1 MITDFIFATLGENFT
16 IILIT
21 KHAGVA
27 DNLKQ
32 VRKQIQ
38 KHQSMALNSVIGVSM
53 FYRWKHLLYKSL
65 SVKLKGGR
73 DWLTINVEFSKT
85 AKESSNKRQFFRW
98 TKRTKTSFSK
108 IFSCFS

>member
-1 MITDFIFATLGENFT
+1 MRNIVGGIKHLHDSKQCHLDIKSNNVSDLDSAVITDFIFATLGENFT

-53 FYRWKHLLYKSL
+53 F
-65 SVKLKGGR
+65 
-73 DWLTINVEFSKT
+73 
-85 AKESSNKRQFFRW
+85 
-98 TKRTKTSFSK
+98 
-108 IFSCFS
+108 